1 MSSSL
6 LLDDRL
12 LLFLIL
18 DFFLLSSFLSLDLL
32 LLLLLVIVISR
43 DLLRLRDLLW
53 LFETLLELDF
63 FELLIRFLKSFG
75 DLCRDFLRLSGLDAL
90 LDRVDS
96 SLGDALV
103 LGLLD
108 DLSLLSF
115 SPLFLPEA

>member
-18 DFFLLSSFLSLDLL
+18 AFLLFFSFLSLDLL

-53 LFETLLELDF
+53 LFEALFDF
-63 FELLIRFLKSFG
+63 FELFIRFLKSFG
-75 DLCRDFLRLSGLDAL
+75 DRCRDFLRLLGLDTL
-90 LDRVDS
+90 LDRVDL
-96 SLGDALV
+96 SLGDVLL
-103 LGLLD
+103 LGLFD
-108 DLSLLSF
+108 DLSLLSL
-115 SPLFLPEA
+115 SPLLLLEA